1 MDCISEIRY
10 YHFMAG
16 VLAEQQQDP
25 LCGKCKALANSV
37 RALREGVTEVE
48 QRRVSEIRS
57 LPNEQARLLT
67 LTKQVLAGLNPAPD
81 AVGQKKAGNCR
92 LAEGICFVK
101 SSKALIKQMEE
112 KDSGRSRL

>member
-10 YHFMAG
+10 CHFMAG
-16 VLAEQQQDP
+16 VLARQQHDP

-37 RALREGVTEVE
+37 RALREGVTELE
-48 QRRVSEIRS
+48 QRRVTEISS
-57 LPNEQARLLT
+57 LPKEQAWLLT
-67 LTKQVLAGLNPAPD
+67 LTKQVLAGLNPYPD

-101 SSKALIKQMEE
+101 SSKAFIKEMEGKE
-112 KDSGRSRL
+112 SGRTRL